1 MNSCLTISSW
11 VHRSLHQRS
20 IAPGGLSNTLDLR
33 DALAL
38 SLHDQLSIRFGPRVG
53 YWHITHEK
61 YEPWVDYVIRAR
73 KLAPSQG
80 GDWPSS
86 PTSRL
91 RGLLIHYLT
100 DAHYALPILI
110 PQQFGLTEKQRSR
123 GRGAGWSGACATI
136 TLPAAVSAGDSS
148 PARDTPTPAT
158 VSVGVKRRSGGTAR
172 LIVHSLAEA
181 ECTHFMHEAA
191 ETVTVHQGQGVT
203 GTRPNAPRSGCFAA
217 PVNRSINLA
226 RLAFA
231 SRLTTC
237 ERDIS
242 LSLAKCFLMPLLG
255 PRSQQAGQAGQ
266 GLSLLKQK
274 RGASLPPASI
284 RAPWL
289 AALSSPSSRRHV
301 PHPATSYLTNNK
313 SRKQTLSKSMSLIYI
328 LS

>member
-100 DAHYALPILI
+100 AAHYALPILI

-136 TLPAAVSAGDSS
+136 TLPAAVSS
-148 PARDTPTPAT
+148 PT
-158 VSVGVKRRSGGTAR
+158 
-172 LIVHSLAEA
+172 E
-181 ECTHFMHEAA
+181 
-191 ETVTVHQGQGVT
+191 
-203 GTRPNAPRSGCFAA
+203 
-217 PVNRSINLA
+217 
-226 RLAFA
+226 
-231 SRLTTC
+231 
-237 ERDIS
+237 
-242 LSLAKCFLMPLLG
+242 
-255 PRSQQAGQAGQ
+255 
-266 GLSLLKQK
+266 
-274 RGASLPPASI
+274 PPAHTPVLTPP
-284 RAPWL
+284 RGG
-289 AALSSPSSRRHV
+289 AARSPFTNTSTPFTTPSSTFLALHDAL
-301 PHPATSYLTNNK
+301 HSFI
-313 SRKQTLSKSMSLIYI
+313 TLFQIVYHHIQS
-328 LS
+328 